1 MDTVPSQNKNR
12 LCLPNCFISFQ
23 NCRMTI
29 DCTEVSCDIPR
40 QLDHQKMTYSSYKHK
55 NTLKGLVGV
64 TPNGIITFVSKLYP
78 GSTSD
83 KKIVSHCGILSV
95 LEPNDLILA
104 DKGFL
109 ISDLLP
115 DNVSLNIPP
124 FLTLSQFTPSEVEKT
139 KNIARARIHVERA
152 IRRLKGFKILSHIP
166 KSLFKK
172 SSIVFQLCASLVN
185 FQNPLIKEVESFYS
199 GYTIEQDNV

>member
-1 MDTVPSQNKNR
+1 MAPSQNKNR

-23 NCRMTI
+23 NCRKTI

-40 QLDHQKMTYSSYKHK
+40 QLDHQKMAYSSYMYK

-64 TPNGIITFVSKLYP
+64 VPNRVIKFVSKLYP
-78 GSTSD
+78 VSTSD
-83 KKIVSHCGILSV
+83 KKIVCHCDILSL
-95 LEPNDLILA
+95 LEPKDLILA
-104 DKGFL
+104 DKDIL

-124 FLTLSQFTPSEVEKT
+124 FLTSSHFTPSEVEKT
-139 KNIARARIHVERA
+139 KNITRARIHIERT
-152 IRRLKGFKILSHIP
+152 IRRSKGFTILFHTP

-172 SSIVFQLCASLVN
+172 IIYSFSLMCFISKFSKSSNKRSREFLLRICNRIRQ
-185 FQNPLIKEVESFYS
+185 
-199 GYTIEQDNV
+199 